1 MSPVIK
7 NETKKA
13 KMQEK
18 IIEKMIDIIRLRK
31 ELFCIPNAKSAPNNE
46 KIIAWLSLDGSPK
59 NHASTPKSTTAIK
72 HERQTTDVLCG
83 EVILTMENMLLA
95 TDAPT
100 KDDTKTPKK
109 LKIPDR
115 SAPCQSFSLP
125 EATIEKIEPG
135 ASVHPLMK
143 TTTKAKKNTK
153 KSRGVFVFDKKSKI
167 LTSFFTWLG

>member
-1 MSPVIK
+1 
-7 NETKKA
+7 
-13 KMQEK
+13 
-18 IIEKMIDIIRLRK
+18 
-31 ELFCIPNAKSAPNNE
+31 
-46 KIIAWLSLDGSPK
+46 
-59 NHASTPKSTTAIK
+59 
-72 HERQTTDVLCG
+72 
-83 EVILTMENMLLA
+83 MENMLLA

-100 KDDTKTPKK
+100 KDDIKTPKK
-109 LKIPDR
+109 LKIPDK

-167 LTSFFTWLG
+167 LTSFFTWVG